1 MPDIGEEQGE
11 AILQNLSVERCI
23 TSLYFVNSKTL
34 LLALVIAAF
43 FFCMPLREILTKNVG
58 RGVCWLD
65 IVTGTT

>member
-1 MPDIGEEQGE
+1 MPDIGKVQGE
-11 AILQNLSVERCI
+11 AILYLSTERFCI

-34 LLALVIAAF
+34 LLVLVIAAF